1 MKIIQVKRKSK
12 VEKRYTKRMG
22 QLAAKVTYV
31 KKYVLGIPVKTL
43 YKYRQTYYGEI
54 KDCKD
59 CHLFV

>member
-22 QLAAKVTYV
+22 QLVAKVTYV

>member
-1 MKIIQVKRKSK
+1 
-12 VEKRYTKRMG
+12 MG

-31 KKYVLGIPVKTL
+31 KKYVFGVPIKTL